1 MAKMA
6 ELHAE
11 LTEIPDEAKSYMQ
24 GFYRGRA
31 EGLAVGHEEGAI
43 TERERIIKLLEE
55 LSTCGYFGH
64 GANGPCFHETIE
76 IIKGENN

>member
-24 GFYRGRA
+24 GFYRGRD
-31 EGLAVGHEEGAI
+31 EGI
-43 TERERIIKLLEE
+43 DRERERIIKLLEK

-76 IIKGENN
+76 VIKGEPK